1 MLPILALILIQG
13 LFPFFTL
20 VFSGIRKNLEQNV
33 ILVDSHMVENRQVV
47 LQNDMVNQWS
57 SIYKESDSLD
67 AALET
72 VLKAHKAD
80 MNTFLGSEELQQQ
93 YLQTVFSD
101 MVGVLQ
107 YHTASGLFLVLGNNV
122 STDEAGKYNGF
133 FVRDSDPQTKVS
145 SNTDLLL
152 ERGSKTLSQEMDIS
166 LDSPWTGKFTF
177 EGYGNREADAF
188 FYEPYLAAKQY
199 PTLDMVN
206 LGYWSK
212 PFVLEDQAVDNHIMI
227 TYSVPLVYDGVVYG
241 VVGVEIGEKYLQ
253 SYFSVR
259 DLDRQ
264 LNAGYALAID
274 KGGNKYLDVSGKG
287 ALYDT
292 VKRGDG
298 TFTLANAEGEDFYEV
313 SGATV
318 GKQKIYAV
326 VKPMSLYSTNVPYE
340 DTNWVLCGFVTE
352 DSVYGLG
359 KSVYQKMAVAI
370 FASMILAVILLH
382 ILIKYLTKPVY
393 RLMESVQGGV
403 SGIHEFK
410 QSRISEI
417 DGLHDV
423 IENLTDAQKQ
433 AEDQLME
440 EKERYRIAVESSQD
454 MFFTF
459 REKDKRLEIVNSK
472 TNDGI
477 WDCSLH
483 PEFLDDSYVHPA
495 DRNRVSEILLSKTG
509 AVNLEF
515 RMRMTKDAPFEWMNM
530 TGSVT
535 ADEGGRRIVGCVHN
549 IQQRKRLE
557 EEQKN
562 KQYYDDVTGFYRLSY
577 GLDAIRT
584 GREAVSH
591 GVFSLIDMENFKYT
605 DEHYGLLFGDV
616 LLEQLA
622 KLLMRQCEIA
632 DLKSVVYVRAGA
644 DQILLWMPE
653 IEVIRA
659 KNILDAVRKKYAV
672 LTNENYLTLSFRCT
686 FAYAK
691 DENTTDQ
698 CVEQI
703 RKVMVAAKHRG
714 VDDLD
719 FTELTEEEIASAEIA
734 EFEEIASLGRLK
746 QMSISSLAL
755 NLFDWSGEMSVILDV
770 LAVKLQEI
778 YRMSNLVI
786 TRFSRE
792 YLANTISYQWMDC
805 GMCVAE
811 EGILRCTENEYQ
823 TFMNEAD
830 FQSVLEIG
838 NETFEVPL
846 LGGYLEEKKGV
857 LFHMMDDGQ
866 YSGSILFF
874 GMDETILQDETER
887 KNLDEIAAIIQNRI
901 NLKNHDLSAQAKSDF
916 LARMSHE
923 IRTPMNGIIGMTEI
937 ALNSTQTEE
946 QRIDCLK
953 KIQSSS
959 NYLLGLLNDILDMS
973 KIESGKMKLVE
984 AKFNLRKLI
993 DGLKPLLESK
1003 MKEREIAFIQN
1014 IELMHTYFV
1023 GDELRINQVL
1033 ANLLSNAVKYCNTG
1047 GSVTLTVRE
1056 TEDVSGK
1063 SALYFAVADEGVG
1076 IAKEKQTLIFQRF
1089 EQADESEKARKQGT
1103 GLGLAI
1109 SSRIM
1114 HMMNSDIE
1122 LESEPGKGSKFF
1134 FTILL
1139 QNVDEQEEADEEVVD
1154 ISALRGKR
1162 VLVVEDNEL
1171 NMEIIHTLLEEDG
1184 MQIEEVYNGQQAVT
1198 RMEQTPPGYYDLILM
1213 DIMMPVM
1220 DGLEATRRIRQ
1231 MEREDCHTLPIVAMS
1246 ANAFDEDVKRSLASG
1261 MNGHLSKPVDMV
1273 KLRKMLI
1280 KVL

>member
-1 MLPILALILIQG
+1 
-13 LFPFFTL
+13 
-20 VFSGIRKNLEQNV
+20 
-33 ILVDSHMVENRQVV
+33 MVENRQVT

-67 AALET
+67 AALEM
-72 VLKAHKAD
+72 VLQEHKAD
-80 MNTFLGSEELQQQ
+80 MEMFLGSEELQQQ
-93 YLQTVFSD
+93 YLQTIFSD

-107 YHTASGLFLVLGNNV
+107 YHTASGLFLVLGNDA
-122 STDEAGKYNGF
+122 STDETAKYNGF
-133 FVRDSDPQTKVS
+133 FVRDSDPQAKVS
-145 SNTDLLL
+145 TNTDLLL
-152 ERGSKTLSQEMDIS
+152 ERGSKTLSQEMEIS
-166 LDSPWTGKFTF
+166 LDSPWTSKFTF
-177 EGYGNREADAF
+177 EGYGNREADDF

-212 PFVLEDQAVDNHIMI
+212 PFILENQAVDNHSMI
-227 TYSVPLVYDGVVYG
+227 TYSVPLVHDGVVYG

-259 DLDRQ
+259 DLDKE

-298 TFTLANAEGEDFYEV
+298 TFVLENADGEDFYEV
-313 SGATV
+313 SDVSV
-318 GKQKIYAV
+318 GKQKIYAI
-326 VKPMSLYSTNVPYE
+326 VKTMSLYSTNVPYE

-359 KSVYQKMAVAI
+359 RSVYQKMAIAI
-370 FASMILAVILLH
+370 FASMILAIALLH
-382 ILIKYLTKPVY
+382 VLIKHLTKPVY

-403 SGIHEFK
+403 SAIHEFG
-410 QSRISEI
+410 QSKITEI

-423 IENLTDAQKQ
+423 IETLTDAQKQ
-433 AEDQLME
+433 TEDQLME

-459 REKDKRLEIVNSK
+459 REKDQKLEIVNSREH
-472 TNDGI
+472 DGT
-477 WDCSLH
+477 WDCALR
-483 PEFLDDSYVHPA
+483 PELVDSSYIHPA
-495 DRNRVSEILLSKTG
+495 DREQLIHALRTQTG
-509 AVNLEF
+509 VVDLDF
-515 RMRMTKDAPFEWMNM
+515 RMRMTGDAPFEWVNM
-530 TGSVT
+530 TGSVNV
-535 ADEGGRRIVGCVHN
+535 DEGGRRIVGCVHN
-549 IQQRKRLE
+549 IQQQKLLE

-577 GLDAIRT
+577 GLEAIRT
-584 GREAVSH
+584 GREALSH
-591 GVFSLIDMENFKYT
+591 GVFALIDMENFKYA

-632 DLKSVVYVRAGA
+632 DLKTVTYVRAGA

-653 IEVIRA
+653 IEVVRA
-659 KNILDAVRKKYAV
+659 KNILDAVRKKYAI
-672 LTNENYLTLSFRCT
+672 LTNENYLTLSFRCA

-698 CVEQI
+698 CVGQI
-703 RKVMVAAKHRG
+703 RRAMAAAKHRG

-719 FTELTEEEIASAEIA
+719 YAELTEEELSSAETE

-770 LAVKLQEI
+770 LAVKLQET
-778 YRMSNLVI
+778 YHMSNLVI

-792 YLANTISYQWMDC
+792 YLANTIAYQWMDS

-811 EGILRCTENEYQ
+811 DGILRCTENEYQ
-823 TFMNEAD
+823 TFMAEAD

-838 NETFEVPL
+838 NDVFEVPL
-846 LGGYLEEKKGV
+846 LGGYLEEKKGT

-937 ALNSTQTEE
+937 ALNNAQTEE
-946 QRIDCLK
+946 QRIDCLQ

-984 AKFNLRKLI
+984 AKFDLRKLI

-1003 MKEREIAFIQN
+1003 MKERKIGFIQQ
-1014 IELMHTYFV
+1014 IELKHTYFV

-1033 ANLLSNAVKYCNTG
+1033 ANLLSNAVKYCKTNG
-1047 GSVTLTVRE
+1047 HITLTVQE
-1056 TEDVSGK
+1056 SEAEDGK
-1063 SALYFAVADEGVG
+1063 SSIYFAVEDDGVG
-1076 IAKEKQTLIFQRF
+1076 IAKDKQALIFQRF

-1109 SSRIM
+1109 SSRIV

-1122 LESEPGKGSKFF
+1122 LESELGKGSKFF
-1134 FTILL
+1134 FTVLL
-1139 QNVDEQEEADEEVVD
+1139 QNVDEQEETTEEVVD
-1154 ISALRGKR
+1154 ISSLRGKR

-1184 MQIEEVYNGQQAVT
+1184 MQVEEVYDGQQAVT
-1198 RMEQTPPGYYDLILM
+1198 RIEQTPPGYYDLVLM

-1231 MEREDCHTLPIVAMS
+1231 MEREDCRTLPIVAMS